1 MVLEEQRCG
10 NSLNRRRKGGLLWP
24 R

>member
-10 NSLNRRRKGGLLWP
+10 DSLNRGRKGGLLWP